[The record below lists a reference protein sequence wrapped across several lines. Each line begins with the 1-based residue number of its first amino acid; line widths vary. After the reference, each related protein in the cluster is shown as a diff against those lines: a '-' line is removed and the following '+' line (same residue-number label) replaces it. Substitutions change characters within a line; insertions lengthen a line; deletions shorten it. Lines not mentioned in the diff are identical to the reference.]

1 MSSFGFSLVQRKD
14 VHLTRIVVI
23 IVLVFLVIN
32 LPRVGLG
39 VFEISRYGLSIQMGN
54 HGWPLLPVTNS
65 PVSPQE
71 ASLIN
76 LTKFLPLSL
85 LSLMLNL
92 ATLDPVFVLLEGFTL
107 RHEKSRKFASL
118 TCGHYWQKTVDIFW
132 KSTFFQNWLI
142 CHNNCP
148 TFVKISAFLTQFR
161 SKKYG
166 HFRKRRY

>member
-92 ATLDPVFVLLEGFTL
+92 ATSDPVFV
-107 RHEKSRKFASL
+107 H
-118 TCGHYWQKTVDIFW
+118 FW
-132 KSTFFQNWLI
+132 KVSFIHKQIWTTGDISDTTWWLI
-142 CHNNCP
+142 VSTLQLESILVLNGS
-148 TFVKISAFLTQFR
+148 TWWTW
-161 SKKYG
+161 
-166 HFRKRRY
+166 